1 MRKNN
6 SPWLHQLVRARD
18 VNTISLDMAT
28 DIAVIGGGIAG
39 MITAYNILK
48 LSDMRVT
55 LIEADLV
62 GHGASGHNAGQ
73 LTTYFERPLAD
84 IATEYGVK
92 MACEGQR
99 NVESSWSELE
109 NIIKEIKLETPV
121 YRFTG
126 YAGMTEL
133 KHVLLHLADNMIR
146 YDGDIPVERMLISN
160 NFKFLDQI
168 PSIYSH
174 LFEIADHEMILNLL
188 ETNNPDYIAT
198 LAYPKGATNSAKIC
212 EELANYLLSNYK
224 NRFEIFENS
233 PVKTINLYDDK
244 VLTEI
249 EMRQTNPLLDTNNK
263 KYIITSQKLILC
275 TNGFEGFEIVNNSGA
290 DIDGKFHHE
299 VSGLV
304 NYMSAY
310 IDELSED
317 PVAVSYFPK
326 SSRPS
331 QDEERNISGEP
342 YFYMTRRPHKHEDKE
357 MGLISTGGPER
368 ILNEDEKYDRDS
380 SCDLE
385 AEKEIDNFLK
395 KNYKKHKQGT
405 VNYDFCWHGLLGYTT
420 NGIRLIG
427 VEPRNKNLLYN
438 LGCNGIGIMPAI
450 FAGNK
455 IARIIKGEK
464 FDKSIFDPKP

>member
-188 ETNNPDYIAT
+188 ETNNPD
-198 LAYPKGATNSAKIC
+198 
-212 EELANYLLSNYK
+212 
-224 NRFEIFENS
+224 
-233 PVKTINLYDDK
+233 
-244 VLTEI
+244 
-249 EMRQTNPLLDTNNK
+249 
-263 KYIITSQKLILC
+263 
-275 TNGFEGFEIVNNSGA
+275 
-290 DIDGKFHHE
+290 
-299 VSGLV
+299 
-304 NYMSAY
+304 
-310 IDELSED
+310 
-317 PVAVSYFPK
+317 
-326 SSRPS
+326 
-331 QDEERNISGEP
+331 
-342 YFYMTRRPHKHEDKE
+342 
-357 MGLISTGGPER
+357 
-368 ILNEDEKYDRDS
+368 
-380 SCDLE
+380 
-385 AEKEIDNFLK
+385 
-395 KNYKKHKQGT
+395 
-405 VNYDFCWHGLLGYTT
+405 
-420 NGIRLIG
+420 
-427 VEPRNKNLLYN
+427 
-438 LGCNGIGIMPAI
+438 
-450 FAGNK
+450 
-455 IARIIKGEK
+455 
-464 FDKSIFDPKP
+464 